1 MKQHFWIDSFCV
13 LKFVSTHFS
22 FPEPGEGQFSSV
34 HAKCPKS
41 VPGER
46 ADKVVS
52 L

>member
-1 MKQHFWIDSFCV
+1 MSAHP
-13 LKFVSTHFS
+13 S

-52 L
+52 LRQQHLHQGTHA